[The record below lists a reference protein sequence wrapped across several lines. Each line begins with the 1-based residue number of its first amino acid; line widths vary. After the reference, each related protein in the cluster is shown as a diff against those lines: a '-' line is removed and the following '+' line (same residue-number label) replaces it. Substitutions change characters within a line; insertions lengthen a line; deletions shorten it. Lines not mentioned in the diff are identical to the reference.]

1 MDSTLSP
8 TQADPHQ
15 GGGEVAAPKDQ
26 AGAEEALSRLAQV
39 ATDRASDRRT
49 HMPGSDTFAGLRV
62 TEPSLDATLHPADLN
77 NDRFP
82 SDRPS
87 LSKRAARALAR
98 FLIAAFIGVAAT
110 LAWQSYG
117 EAAKQMLARRAP
129 QLGWLLSLAATN
141 SPPHPEIAEQPSP
154 PAVQAP
160 EQDAPQAAAVV
171 QAAPDMIAPTA
182 PAAPSP
188 NLQQL
193 EEMARDLAAVRQS
206 VDQLAVGQE
215 QMARDIARL
224 QAAEKNIRHST
235 SAPPPK
241 PVAAPARKPMQ
252 PSAQNPPQISAPP
265 PTALRPM
272 PPPAQ
277 PAPQISAAPPPLTP
291 MPPPAQPAPQISAA
305 PPALPPPPS
314 RPPMPVPRLEGVAL
328 QAAATCFYGRATRRE
343 WHLTEASECPL
354 WALYCSVCI

>member
-15 GGGEVAAPKDQ
+15 GGGEVLVLTPNDQ

-62 TEPSLDATLHPADLN
+62 TEPSLDATLHPADLK

-98 FLIAAFIGVAAT
+98 FLIAVFIGVAAT

-117 EAAKQMLARRAP
+117 EAAKQMLARRAQ
-129 QLGWLLSLAATN
+129 QLGWLLSLATTN
-141 SPPHPEIAEQPSP
+141 SPPHPEIVAEQPSL
-154 PAVQAP
+154 PAVQASEP
-160 EQDAPQAAAVV
+160 DAPQAAPVA

-188 NLQQL
+188 DLQQL
-193 EEMARDLAAVRQS
+193 EAMARDLAAVRQS
-206 VDQLAVGQE
+206 VDQLAAGQE

-235 SAPPPK
+235 SAPPPSK
-241 PVAAPARKPMQ
+241 PAAAPARKPMP
-252 PSAQNPPQISAPP
+252 PSAQNPPQISAAPP

-272 PPPAQ
+272 PPLAQ
-277 PAPQISAAPPPLTP
+277 PAPQISAAPPPLAP
-291 MPPPAQPAPQISAA
+291 MPPPVQPAPQISAA

-314 RPPMPVPRLEGVAL
+314 RPPMPVPD
-328 QAAATCFYGRATRRE
+328 
-343 WHLTEASECPL
+343 
-354 WALYCSVCI
+354 

>member
-15 GGGEVAAPKDQ
+15 GGGEVLVLTPNDQ

-62 TEPSLDATLHPADLN
+62 TEPSLDATLHPADLKN
-77 NDRFP
+77 NRFP

-98 FLIAAFIGVAAT
+98 FLIAVFIGVAAT

-129 QLGWLLSLAATN
+129 QLGWLLSLATTN
-141 SPPHPEIAEQPSP
+141 SPPHPEIVAEQPSL
-154 PAVQAP
+154 PAVQASEP
-160 EQDAPQAAAVV
+160 DAPQAAPVA

-188 NLQQL
+188 DLQQL
-193 EEMARDLAAVRQS
+193 EAMARDLAAVRQS
-206 VDQLAVGQE
+206 VDQLAAGQE

-235 SAPPPK
+235 SAPPPSK
-241 PVAAPARKPMQ
+241 PAAAPARKPMP
-252 PSAQNPPQISAPP
+252 PSAQNPPQISAAPP

-272 PPPAQ
+272 PPLAQ
-277 PAPQISAAPPPLTP
+277 PAPQISAAPPPLAP
-291 MPPPAQPAPQISAA
+291 MPPPVQPAPQISAA

-314 RPPMPVPRLEGVAL
+314 RPPMPVPD
-328 QAAATCFYGRATRRE
+328 
-343 WHLTEASECPL
+343 
-354 WALYCSVCI
+354 